1 MRFSQAH
8 LGRRQHGLSCN
19 FSLPAAFCVWR
30 TWLISRS
37 IVSAVMK
44 QTFGVKPAGSYSCW
58 MLWTAGSHKKE
69 KIGFGTDAAPH
80 LHLGEERFTVEVL
93 QMR

>member
-1 MRFSQAH
+1 
-8 LGRRQHGLSCN
+8 
-19 FSLPAAFCVWR
+19 
-30 TWLISRS
+30 
-37 IVSAVMK
+37 MK